1 MKIDVKSCVV
11 RSINGVKEMR
21 GFRMTFNI
29 SFNQGED
36 LDVLN
41 QTDSMQCGSKDDVD
55 TSALLVHVNQNVKT
69 HFYCTIFQGTIV
81 SIFSIGALVGALLS
95 GLLSDLA
102 GRKVT
107 VIIGASTCLV
117 GGSLQVASF
126 YLWSD
131 PPTPNCC

>member
-1 MKIDVKSCVV
+1 MKLCVV

-55 TSALLVHVNQNVKT
+55 TSALLVHVNQKRENT
-69 HFYCTIFQGTIV
+69 F
-81 SIFSIGALVGALLS
+81 
-95 GLLSDLA
+95 
-102 GRKVT
+102 
-107 VIIGASTCLV
+107 
-117 GGSLQVASF
+117 
-126 YLWSD
+126 
-131 PPTPNCC
+131 